1 MKTLDRYII
10 RNFMSS
16 VGLWFF
22 VLIALRIVA
31 DVFISVDEFTEG
43 DASFIQVITDIC
55 SYYSFQ
61 ILLYIKEMGGLAIV
75 AAAAFALARMN
86 HTNEL
91 TAMLASGVSLYR
103 VIWPVVLGAMLLGGL
118 IIIDQEIIIPN
129 IAHKLVRERDDV
141 RGQARVDIK
150 VLIDGT
156 GAAWNAPSFIPT
168 AGQERMINPLLLV
181 RDANKRLLA
190 PIVGSEAMPT
200 QLDGH
205 DGWRIN
211 DAHLTRVSSP
221 DKPWL
226 QIPTT
231 EFLSSS
237 LSPAHLLSMASQ
249 NAGGDFVAVKN
260 LRVHD
265 PKYNIEITASQ
276 LTLESPETGGAVLVG
291 PRFEF
296 TTQTGQ
302 KLGTFVADTASWSDS
317 SIGEGG
323 WNLEGGWLFYPSD
336 LTPEEISL
344 RLSSAYLDFMST
356 TQLTSLLRLKRVRDP
371 SKALLA
377 LHSRFTDPINNLVML
392 LLALP
397 FIVSRERNI
406 KVSAG
411 MCLLVVTSFCT
422 FIYICRY
429 MSLPPDV
436 AAWLPILAFGG
447 VVAAQLHAIK
457 T

>member
-10 RNFMSS
+10 RNFLGS

-31 DVFISVDEFTEG
+31 DVFISMDEFTEG
-43 DASFIQVITDIC
+43 DGGFFQVIGDIF
-55 SYYSFQ
+55 SYYSYQ
-61 ILLYIKEMGGLAIV
+61 TLLYIREMGGLAIV

-103 VIWPVVLGAMLLGGL
+103 IIWPIVLGSMLLGGL
-118 IIIDQEIIIPN
+118 IIFDQEVLIPN
-129 IAHKLVRERDDV
+129 VAHKLIRERDDI
-141 RGQARVDIK
+141 RGQDKVHIK

-168 AGQERMINPLLLV
+168 AGSERMINPLLLV
-181 RDANKRLLA
+181 RDANKKLLA
-190 PIVGSEAMPT
+190 PIVGT
-200 QLDGH
+200 QARPAELDGRA
-205 DGWRIN
+205 GWRIDN
-211 DAHLTRVSSP
+211 ASLTRVSSP

-231 EFLSSS
+231 DYLNSSIT
-237 LSPAHLLSMASQ
+237 PDELLARASQ
-249 NAGGDFVAVKN
+249 ARAGEIVAVKN
-260 LRVHD
+260 LQVLD
-265 PKYNIEITASQ
+265 LKYDILITAREFKF
-276 LTLESPETGGAVLVG
+276 ESAEKGGPVLIN
-291 PRFEF
+291 PRFKF
-296 TTQTGQ
+296 TSPTGQ
-302 KLGTFVADTASWSDS
+302 MLGIFVAEKASWSDS
-317 SIGEGG
+317 ATGEGG
-323 WNLEGGWLFYPSD
+323 WRLEGGWLFYPSD

-344 RLSSAYLDFMST
+344 RLSSAYMDYMST
-356 TQLTSLLRLKRVRDP
+356 AQLTSLLRLKRVRDP
-371 SKALLA
+371 DKALLA
-377 LHSRFTDPINNLVML
+377 LHSRFTDPINNLIML

-397 FIVSRERNI
+397 FIVSRQRNI

-411 MCLLVVTSFCT
+411 MCLLVVTSFSM
-422 FIYICRY
+422 FVYLCRF
-429 MSLPPDV
+429 MSLPPDI

-447 VVAAQLHAIK
+447 VVAAQMHAIK